1 MKILITGASGLL
13 GRAVY
18 NLFTQSGFDCVGTSF
33 SRNQRHLIKLDL
45 TNESA
50 LEQALHSHAPDFI
63 IHAAAERKPDVC
75 ESNASGVYD
84 LNVKATAILAEWSQV
99 HQKPLLFI
107 STDYV
112 FDGKKAPYSIHDETS
127 PINAYGESKVKAE
140 KILLEK
146 SSTAKILRIPV
157 LYGALE
163 YVQESALSLLLEAL
177 YRAEGEV
184 EFDHWSKRYPTA
196 VEDVAEVVLQMQRK
210 WHTLTESIYHW
221 SGSQC
226 WTKFEIAKLLQEAF
240 HLHEKKILPQEQN
253 PSDAPR
259 PYDCHLDRRELK
271 KIGIHAE
278 RDFKAWFLE
287 CVSEAAKAKDY
298 TVHK

>member
-18 NLFTQSGFDCVGTSF
+18 NLFTQSGLDCVGTSF
-33 SRNQRHLIKLDL
+33 SRNQPHLIKLDL
-45 TNESA
+45 TNESTLEHA
-50 LEQALHSHAPDFI
+50 LNSHSPDFI
-63 IHAAAERKPDVC
+63 IHTAAERRPDEC
-75 ESNASGVYD
+75 ENNASGVYN
-84 LNVKATAILAEWSQV
+84 LNVKATASLAEWSEV
-99 HQKPLLFI
+99 NQKPLLFI

-112 FDGKKAPYSIHDETS
+112 FDGKKAPYSIDDEPT
-127 PINAYGESKVKAE
+127 PINAYGESKARAE
-140 KILLEK
+140 VILLEK

-157 LYGALE
+157 LYGKVE
-163 YVQESALSLLLEAL
+163 YMRESALSLIFHQL
-177 YRAEGEV
+177 YHAQGEV
-184 EFDHWSKRYPTA
+184 ELDHWSKRYPTA

-210 WHTLTESIYHW
+210 WHMLTESIYHW
-221 SGSQC
+221 SSSQC
-226 WTKFEIAKLLQEAF
+226 WTKYEIAKLLQEAF

-253 PSDAPR
+253 PTDAPR

-278 RDFKAWFLE
+278 RDFKGWFLE
-287 CVSEAAKAKDY
+287 CVSEAAKATDY